1 MLTPRGCSH
10 ANRDALKVQPSSK
23 KLEFWNFARNS
34 LIYKAFLGS
43 NPWNF
48 FGTWNNYAQ
57 TDWNKFV
64 RGFARFQNSNTVPT
78 RLESDWNFGIIS
90 LPRETLFKTLA
101 HARAGTYN
109 WLQPKQKNP
118 TNLSASRVGLIK
130 HYLIDF
136 RKASIATLVLTS
148 SAVASPLAFAF
159 LHLVL
164 IVSITLV
171 T

>member
-10 ANRDALKVQPSSK
+10 ANRDTPKVQPSSK

-64 RGFARFQNSNTVPT
+64 RGVARFQNSNTVPT

-90 LPRETLFKTLA
+90 LPRETLNSALA

-109 WLQPKQKNP
+109 WSQGQTKKPNQPCGR
-118 TNLSASRVGLIK
+118 LGLG
-130 HYLIDF
+130 
-136 RKASIATLVLTS
+136 
-148 SAVASPLAFAF
+148 
-159 LHLVL
+159 
-164 IVSITLV
+164 
-171 T
+171 